1 MSDSSYCC
9 KETVSGTAG
18 SKRPEGADPVR
29 AAAEA
34 KAETA
39 MDELTSDKKRDEI
52 PRNGHA
58 DGPSLKVQEASEQ
71 LHTVG
76 RDALLPKVVWPDV
89 QPSLRS
95 RLLDRLILL
104 TGRRKWWA
112 SAAVVQERARR
123 LAQQPAPH
131 RPARLGRNVKVD
143 LRFAESWPV
152 YHIEPARSGSARH
165 HVVFLHGGAYIHE
178 IVGTH
183 WSFIGY
189 LVDETNT
196 HCVVPIYP
204 LAPRGT
210 AKEMVPASGRIL
222 RELIE
227 TVGAQ
232 NVTVVGNSAGG
243 GLSLAAAQW
252 LREAGHPQPNAL
264 ILICPGVNGT
274 LSQCTQV
281 DAARDVM
288 QDVPGMIEA
297 FRMYAGDLD
306 VTHPFVSPLNGN
318 FDGLA
323 PMLIFTGTHD
333 LFHLDI
339 ETLANKAARAGV
351 SVEMHVRNGLPHNYP
366 LLPTPEGREA
376 RGIIARAVAGFVI
389 RAEREDAA
397 DGSDKSS
404 VGVVELGL

>member
-1 MSDSSYCC
+1 
-9 KETVSGTAG
+9 
-18 SKRPEGADPVR
+18 
-29 AAAEA
+29 
-34 KAETA
+34 
-39 MDELTSDKKRDEI
+39 MDELISDKKRDEI
-52 PRNGHA
+52 PREGHA
-58 DGPSLKVQEASEQ
+58 DGSSPKVREAGEQ

-76 RDALLPKVVWPDV
+76 PDALLPKVVRPDV

-95 RLLDRLILL
+95 RLIDRLILL

-123 LAQQPAPH
+123 LALRPAPH
-131 RPARLGRNVKVD
+131 RPVRLGRNVKVD
-143 LRFAESWPV
+143 LRFAEGWPV
-152 YHIEPARSGSARH
+152 YHIEPARSGSTRH
-165 HVVFLHGGAYIHE
+165 HVVFLHGGAYVHE

-183 WSFIGY
+183 WSFVGY
-189 LVDETNT
+189 LVDETKT

-210 AKEMVPASGRIL
+210 ANEVVPATGRIL
-222 RELIE
+222 RALIE
-227 TVGAQ
+227 TVGAR

-243 GLSLAAAQW
+243 GLSLTAAQW
-252 LREAGHPQPNAL
+252 LRETGNPQPNAL

-339 ETLANKAARAGV
+339 GTFANKAALAGV
-351 SVEMHVRNGLPHNYP
+351 AVEMHVRNGLPHNYP
-366 LLPTPEGREA
+366 LLPTREGREA
-376 RGIIARAVAGFVI
+376 RGIIARAVAGFAM
-389 RAEREDAA
+389 RAEREGAA
-397 DGSDKSS
+397 
-404 VGVVELGL
+404 VQQELGFVAKRIAR